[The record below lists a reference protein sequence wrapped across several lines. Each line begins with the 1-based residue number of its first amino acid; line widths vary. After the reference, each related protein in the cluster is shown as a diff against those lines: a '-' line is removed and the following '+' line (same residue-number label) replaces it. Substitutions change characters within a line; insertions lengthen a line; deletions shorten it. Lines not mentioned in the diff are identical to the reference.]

1 MLSFHQ
7 APPPTG
13 TPDGSRHVG
22 LVAPFK
28 GEPAPPEW
36 LMAAAYGVAAV
47 DTRHYLYEVYAGP
60 KDQWLVRF
68 LMLPEEGEALREIEQ
83 VLLFESN
90 PKKKPK
96 EINTSEIAFD
106 IQSSTWKK
114 THFSLV
120 DRRDLMKP

>member
-1 MLSFHQ
+1 
-7 APPPTG
+7 
-13 TPDGSRHVG
+13 
-22 LVAPFK
+22 
-28 GEPAPPEW
+28 
-36 LMAAAYGVAAV
+36 MAAAYGVAAV

-83 VLLFESN
+83 VFLFESN